1 MPSDGRPAGAQTEHG
16 PAGAQTEH
24 GPEGAQTEHGAAVAG
39 GTPATQD
46 AGESHPAQTDNP
58 AGERLHPISLLFGL
72 GAVAWGLL
80 AVALVSGVNSCI
92 LVLFLPSVV
101 GSVARYLSFRY
112 WLGEDE
118 MVIREGIL
126 RRNERHIPYARI
138 QNIDLI
144 QNLLHRF
151 FKVAVVRIETAS
163 GGTPEAVIS
172 VLTLPVIEDM
182 RSRVFR
188 DRSAGA
194 GAMAEDATGDD
205 GLLLALPTRE
215 LAIFGAISNKGLV
228 MVAAAFGVA
237 SQTGTLDR
245 YFDNQIWVERVIRE
259 ETPVPQIPVLS
270 STLTTVLLVAAAVIA
285 LLLVLRLLSVLWA
298 IIKYHA
304 FRLDQ
309 HGDDLRAEYG
319 LLTRVTA
326 TIPRHRIQL
335 VTVNLTPLHR
345 LFGRASVQV
354 DTAGGGGSDQ
364 NNPSGVQERQWL
376 APVIPRRQALGL
388 VRSVM
393 PESRL
398 EHLDWQPISPRAWR
412 RLFRRWL
419 ALLLLLVAASLAPLG
434 GWSLALAALGLPLA
448 FVHAQLYAQRTG
460 YALTP
465 AAVLYRSGCWVRR
478 VSIVPFGKIQ
488 VLGLHQTPF
497 DQRNAMASVRV
508 DTAGATLG
516 GHSVAIAY
524 LDTESARAV
533 LRQLDEETSR
543 TAFKW

>member
-1 MPSDGRPAGAQTEHG
+1 MPSEGHATPAG
-16 PAGAQTEH
+16 
-24 GPEGAQTEHGAAVAG
+24 
-39 GTPATQD
+39 
-46 AGESHPAQTDNP
+46 
-58 AGERLHPISLLFGL
+58 GERLHPISLVFGIGGVASGVLLLLFVSGFDSC
-72 GAVAWGLL
+72 L
-80 AVALVSGVNSCI
+80 AVAVLPLLVAPPI
-92 LVLFLPSVV
+92 
-101 GSVARYLSFRY
+101 ARYLSFRY
-112 WLGEDE
+112 WLGPDE

-144 QNLLHRF
+144 QKPLHRF
-151 FKVAVVRIETAS
+151 FKVAEVRIETAS
-163 GGTPEAVIS
+163 GGKPEAVIN

-188 DRSAGA
+188 GRTGDPEAASAGDA
-194 GAMAEDATGDD
+194 GAP
-205 GLLLALPTRE
+205 LLKLPTRE

-228 MVAAAFGVA
+228 MVAAALGIA
-237 SQTGTLDR
+237 HQTGTFERFFDPDR
-245 YFDNQIWVERVIRE
+245 ATAFIESS
-259 ETPVPQIPVLS
+259 TATVPQIPVPAP
-270 STLTTVLLVAAAVIA
+270 TLTLVLLIAGGVIA
-285 LLLVLRLLSVLWA
+285 LLLALRGLSVLWA
-298 IIKYHA
+298 IVKFHA
-304 FRLDQ
+304 FRLDR

-335 VTVNLTPLHR
+335 VTINLTPLHR
-345 LFGRASVQV
+345 FFGRASVQV
-354 DTAGGGGSDQ
+354 DTAGGGVADQGSQ
-364 NNPSGVQERQWL
+364 GAVQERQWL
-376 APVIPRRQALGL
+376 APVIPRARVLALL
-388 VRSVM
+388 RSVM

-398 EHLDWQPISPRAWR
+398 EHLDWRPISPRAWR

-419 ALLLLLVAASLAPLG
+419 VLLMLLVAASFAAVG
-434 GWSLALAALGLPLA
+434 GWSLGVAALGLPLA
-448 FVHAQLYAQRTG
+448 FVHAQLYARRTG

-497 DQRNAMASVRV
+497 DRRNAMASVRV

-516 GHSVAIAY
+516 GHQVAIGY
-524 LDTESARAV
+524 LDAEDAREV
-533 LRQLDEETSR
+533 LHRLDEETSR